1 MFDLIVLVLFL
12 VILYFTIGWLISLN
26 IKVFSY
32 LDFYWSTSFLVVITS
47 LLLYRPELLES
58 FQAIL
63 LCLLYA
69 FWSMRLSTHL
79 FQRIRKT
86 GEDSRYLTLKKKWKI
101 MYGVYLYGLF
111 IGEAVLTVI
120 LSIPLFLLS
129 IESLTL
135 FNFLGSTLF
144 TIALIGEMIADRQL
158 KSFISSKNN
167 KGKVC
172 DIGLWKYSRHPN
184 YFFETLIW
192 LSYGV
197 YGLDMER
204 PITFIGFI
212 PYIIM
217 LYLITSVT
225 GVPAAEESSLKS
237 KGEVYRDYQ
246 KRTNR
251 FLIWFPK
258 KIIKHILI
266 ICLIGGVSVKELKA
280 TGLDSQNL
288 QAQRIEKVFNELRA
302 DNIEILNNFYDKQA
316 LFIDPI
322 GEHKGLDAVKDYYQG
337 IYQGVEDIRF
347 EFSDIV
353 SNGNHHVAVWRMILV
368 TPNLNSG
375 KPVILYG
382 NSVIKF
388 NESGLV
394 SYHRD
399 YFDMGEFIYEHI
411 PLLGSLIRYIKNR
424 LKGPQ

>member
-1 MFDLIVLVLFL
+1 MFDVIVLILFL
-12 VILYFTIGWLISLN
+12 VILYFSIGWFISLN
-26 IKVFSY
+26 IKIFSY
-32 LDFYWSTSFLVVITS
+32 LDFYWSSSFLIVIAT
-47 LLLYRPELLES
+47 LLLSEPRLLES
-58 FQAIL
+58 SQFIIL
-63 LCLLYA
+63 GLLYS
-69 FWSMRLSTHL
+69 FWSLRLSTHL
-79 FQRIRKT
+79 FQRIRRT
-86 GEDSRYLTLKKKWKI
+86 GEDSRYLNLKKKWKV

-111 IGEAVLTVI
+111 VGEAILTVV
-120 LSIPLFLLS
+120 LSLPLFLL
-129 IESLTL
+129 EAGSLRA
-135 FNFLGSTLF
+135 FNFLGISIF
-144 TIALIGEMIADRQL
+144 IIALLGEMTADGQL
-158 KSFISSKNN
+158 KSFISSKDN

-197 YGLDMER
+197 YGLDMAR

-225 GVPAAEESSLKS
+225 GVPPAEESSLKS
-237 KGEVYRDYQ
+237 KGEVYREYQ

-251 FLIWFPK
+251 FLLWFPK
-258 KIIKHILI
+258 RALKLVLI

-280 TGLDSQNL
+280 AGLDNQNQ
-288 QAQRIEKVFNELRA
+288 QAQQIEKVFNELRA
-302 DNIEILNNFYDKQA
+302 DNIEILNDFYDKKA

-322 GEHKGLDAVKDYYQG
+322 GEHKGLDAVKDYYRG

-347 EFSDIV
+347 EFSEII
-353 SNGNHHVAVWRMILV
+353 SNENHHVAVWKMILV

-375 KPVILYG
+375 KPVILHG

-399 YFDMGEFIYEHI
+399 YFDMGEFIYQHI
-411 PLLGSLIRYIKNR
+411 PILGSLIKYIKNR
-424 LKGPQ
+424 LKGQ